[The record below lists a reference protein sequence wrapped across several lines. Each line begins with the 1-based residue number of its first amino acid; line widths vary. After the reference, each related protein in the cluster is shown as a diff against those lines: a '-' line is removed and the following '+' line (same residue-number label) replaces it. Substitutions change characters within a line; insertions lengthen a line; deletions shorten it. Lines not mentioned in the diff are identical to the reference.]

1 MKRETRKRLSPG
13 WGFGIL
19 AVLLSGIALFSLLC
33 GTGISLSDSWNA
45 LWSPEANTARI
56 ILWKI
61 RLPRIL
67 LSIMTGAILGISGG
81 LMQGVFQNPL
91 ADPHILGVSSG
102 ASFGAACARTLGL
115 QVSFIGNG
123 GVTIC
128 AFLGGFLNIVL
139 VMLFGSRRGRTHIT
153 TQLLAGVMTG
163 TFFSSLT
170 TLLMRINHS
179 KMEAIALWTMG
190 SFSTAGCSHCM
201 WVAPFLVLLLLGGLL
216 LSRDMNIL
224 SQGEEAAL
232 LLGVPV
238 NLVRNSAVLLATLAT
253 SAAVAFTGVIGGVG
267 LMIPHALRALFG
279 PDHRK
284 LVPLSALG
292 GGVFLLLMDTLARTL
307 ASPLELPV
315 GVLTALCGGPF
326 FLYILR
332 RRKREDSQ

>member
-1 MKRETRKRLSPG
+1 MKNDTRRLSPG

-19 AVLLSGIALFSLLC
+19 AVLLAGIALFALLC
-33 GTGISLSDSWNA
+33 GTGLSIADSWKA
-45 LWSPEANTARI
+45 IWSPEAGTARV

-67 LSIMTGAILGISGG
+67 LSLLVGGILGISGA

-102 ASFGAACARTLGL
+102 ASFGAACAMIFGL
-115 QVSFIGNG
+115 QATFLGNGAITLCAFGGGLLNIIIVMLIGN
-123 GVTIC
+123 
-128 AFLGGFLNIVL
+128 
-139 VMLFGSRRGRTHIT
+139 RRGRTQVT

-170 TLLMRINHS
+170 TLLMRLNHS
-179 KMEAIALWTMG
+179 KLEAITLWTMG
-190 SFSTAGCSHCM
+190 SFSTAGYSQCL
-201 WVAPFLVLLLLGGLL
+201 WVVPFLAVLLLGSLL

-238 NLVRNSAVLLATLAT
+238 KRVRNTAVLLATLAT

-279 PDHRK
+279 PDHRR
-284 LVPLSALG
+284 LLPLSALG

-307 ASPLELPV
+307 AAPLELPV

-326 FLYILR
+326 FLYILC
-332 RRKREDSQ
+332 RRKGGSR